1 MFSKLCLYVVPWLDG
16 AKQYARAKELT
27 TRLKA
32 MGYEGWTITHSFYAY
47 MNGFTAEDEQGD
59 WRDLDFSCVE
69 DLCEID
75 TSTIPTIAK
84 ILDKSKADTLAK
96 LMVCCQLLFLV
107 PQCIVRARQQM
118 PVSTLEVA
126 TVGYAAV
133 SLMAYIYWWKK
144 PYCVHAKTRLYRN
157 RGVPPFPII
166 QRQLPETLI
175 GQLIRKIESL
185 GPAIDS
191 MRTPVSTVGGFR
203 RNAQQ
208 AELLED
214 ARTIVTATETS
225 SSSSSVKMEEKRS
238 TVVYESEVISNETH
252 DNSDYGLDL
261 GRCHVRT
268 KLAAMSY
275 FVLDSSA
282 LLTANIVFSLVHVSA
297 WQFHFPTRVEQRL
310 WHVFSLCPIVLIV
323 LLVFVRAVEQAVLG
337 LIYPQRRLSVAF
349 RTMFWIFVLLLSC
362 SRMYLF
368 GEMFVGLR
376 RAVPGIYET
385 VVWTRYLPTVV

>member
-1 MFSKLCLYVVPWLDG
+1 MVAEA

-27 TRLKA
+27 TRLRE
-32 MGYEGWTITHSFYAY
+32 MGYKGWTMTHSFYAY
-47 MNGFTAEDEQGD
+47 MNGFTAQDDQGI
-59 WRDLDFSCVE
+59 WRDLDFSCAE
-69 DLCEID
+69 DLSDID
-75 TSTIPTIAK
+75 TNTIPTITE

-107 PQCIVRARQQM
+107 PQCIARARQQM
-118 PVSTLEVA
+118 PISTLEVA
-126 TVGYAAV
+126 AIGYAAV
-133 SLMAYIYWWKK
+133 SLMAYVYWWKK

-157 RGVPPFPII
+157 KGVPPFPII

-191 MRTPVSTVGGFR
+191 MRTPVST
-203 RNAQQ
+203 
-208 AELLED
+208 ELLED
-214 ARTIVTATETS
+214 ARTVVTATEAS
-225 SSSSSVKMEEKRS
+225 SSSSSLKMEGKRS
-238 TVVYESEVISNETH
+238 TLAYESEVMANETN
-252 DNSDYGLDL
+252 DNTNYGLDL
-261 GRCHVRT
+261 DRCLVRS
-268 KLAAMSY
+268 KLAAMFY
-275 FVLDSSA
+275 FILDSSA

-310 WHVFSLCPIVLIV
+310 WRVFSLCPIVLIV

-337 LIYPQRRLSVAF
+337 VIRPQRRLSVAF
-349 RTMFWIFVLLLSC
+349 RIAFWIFVLMLSC

-376 RAVPGIYET
+376 HAVPGIYAT